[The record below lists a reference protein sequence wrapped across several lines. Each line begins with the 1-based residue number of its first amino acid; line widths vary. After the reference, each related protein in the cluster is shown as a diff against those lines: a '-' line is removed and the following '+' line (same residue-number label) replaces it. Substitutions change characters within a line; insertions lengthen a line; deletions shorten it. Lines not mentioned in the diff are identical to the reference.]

1 MPASEASHFSFHD
14 PSLQCR
20 AVTALDDFLR
30 REIDAGSFPGAVYA
44 IGSSRGIERE
54 NALGLAVAVPLRI
67 PATLDT
73 LFDCASLTKPLITT
87 TLALQLLNVDD
98 RLRQLLTH
106 TSGLR
111 AWMPLYLRSRGSE
124 VAGSRGGDSLGD
136 RETAKPRDRA
146 TALRARET
154 AKPRDRATAPRDRA
168 TAPRD
173 RETAQP
179 RDSDT
184 AQSYL
189 AAIREQGAE
198 YEPGTRVVYSDL
210 NFVLLWSMLPDYIS
224 LARERILGSLGVE
237 GDAMFNP
244 PTSLLPRIAAT
255 EWGQRFEAKLAG
267 IPEIA
272 ALRDGLIWGEVHD
285 GNSFGAGGTVGN
297 AGLFATARAVFR
309 MAQAWANAEL
319 LPRNVVSEAT
329 RNQTPGMN
337 ESRGLGWQ
345 ISPTGMYGHT
355 GFTGTSVWIDAV
367 ADRIMVLLTNRV
379 HPCAAAN
386 SMQRIRAEF
395 HRLA

>member
-1 MPASEASHFSFHD
+1 VQVLPV
-14 PSLQCR
+14 QCR
-20 AVTALDDFLR
+20 VVTALDDFLR

-44 IGSSRGIERE
+44 IGSSRGMERE
-54 NALGLAVAVPLRI
+54 NALGHAIAVPLRI

-73 LFDCASLTKPLITT
+73 LYDCASLTKPLITT
-87 TLALQLLNVDD
+87 TLALQLLDVDD
-98 RLRQLLTH
+98 HVRKLLTH

-124 VAGSRGGDSLGD
+124 VAGSLSRLRGSEVAGSRGGES
-136 RETAKPRDRA
+136 RP
-146 TALRARET
+146 
-154 AKPRDRATAPRDRA
+154 
-168 TAPRD
+168 D

-179 RDSDT
+179 RDPET
-184 AQSYL
+184 AKPRDRYL
-189 AAIREQGAE
+189 AAIREHGAE

-210 NFVLLWSMLPDYIS
+210 NFVLLWSMLPDYVS
-224 LARERILGSLGVE
+224 LARERILVPLGIE
-237 GDAMFNP
+237 ADAMFNP
-244 PTSLLPRIAAT
+244 PLFLLPRIAAT

-285 GNSFGAGGTVGN
+285 GNSFGAGGTAGN

-309 MAQAWANAEL
+309 IAQAWVNAEL

-329 RNQTPGMN
+329 RNQTSGLN

-355 GFTGTSVWIDAV
+355 GFTGTSVWIDQV
-367 ADRIMVLLTNRV
+367 LDRIMVLLTNRV

-386 SMQRIRAEF
+386 SMQRIRGEF